1 MHKHSSPAHS
11 HTSASAEKYAMLLEE
26 SLTALLHIF
35 FFFVFS
41 VGCRRCLSANK
52 SYGTFAATDN
62 WNWGGIPCVCPP
74 THTQPHMH
82 RLYEGHMC
90 VFGRAGMMPQSA
102 LEHQEMKILFKPFY
116 QHNRKS
122 FCTFRIKVVA
132 AVVVAF
138 SNKRTNCLV
147 HIICYWISSAA
158 ATKVLA
164 WVLILLDFVA
174 IVVRQRLAMAG
185 LDVAED
191 VLVFLA

>member
-1 MHKHSSPAHS
+1 
-11 HTSASAEKYAMLLEE
+11 
-26 SLTALLHIF
+26 
-35 FFFVFS
+35 
-41 VGCRRCLSANK
+41 
-52 SYGTFAATDN
+52 
-62 WNWGGIPCVCPP
+62 
-74 THTQPHMH
+74 
-82 RLYEGHMC
+82 
-90 VFGRAGMMPQSA
+90 MMPQSA

-174 IVVRQRLAMAG
+174 IVRQRSAM
-185 LDVAED
+185 DVAED